1 MDPVTILAL
10 TSAAF
15 NGVKKAIELGR
26 EAQDIYGELSKWAGY
41 AGDLSDSINKKS
53 KPGAKLLKSVTSQA
67 FDTMAA
73 KAQLAQMEKE
83 IHHMFIY
90 GELQEL
96 GTAGYKEFI
105 LLRRKLKAEREA
117 AEYAAAERRARLM
130 QNTFWTIILTT
141 VLAVSIYFGAVVY
154 DLGTKAGRW

>member
-26 EAQDIYGELSKWAGY
+26 EAQDVYGELSKWARY
-41 AGDLSDSINKKS
+41 AGDLSDSITKAN
-53 KPGAKLLKSVTSQA
+53 KPGAKILASVTSQA
-67 FDTMAA
+67 FDTIAA

-83 IHHMFIY
+83 IRHMFIY

-96 GTAGYKEFI
+96 GTAGYKEFV
-105 LLRRKLKAEREA
+105 LLRRKIKADREA
-117 AEYAAAERRARLM
+117 AEYAALERKAKLL
-130 QNTFWTIILTT
+130 QNTFWGGLLAT
-141 VLAVSIYFGAVVY
+141 VLAGSIYFAAIIY

>member
-26 EAQDIYGELSKWAGY
+26 EAQDVYGELSKWARY
-41 AGDLSDSINKKS
+41 AGDLSDSIHKAN
-53 KPGAKLLKSVTSQA
+53 KPGAKILASVTSQA
-67 FDTMAA
+67 FDTIAA

-83 IHHMFIY
+83 IRHMFIY

-96 GTAGYKEFI
+96 GTAGYKEFV
-105 LLRRKLKAEREA
+105 LLRRKIKAEREA
-117 AEYAAAERRARLM
+117 ALQAQREKRAK
-130 QNTFWTIILTT
+130 IIETT
-141 VLAVSIYFGAVVY
+141 AITALLSVVLAGGIYFGAIVY
-154 DLGTKAGRW
+154 DMGTQAGRW

>member
-15 NGVKKAIELGR
+15 NGVKKAIAVGR
-26 EAQDIYGELSKWAGY
+26 EAQDIYSQLSKWAGH
-41 AGDLSDSINKKS
+41 AGNLNDAISKSS
-53 KPGAKLLKSVTSQA
+53 KPGAKALGSVTGQA
-67 FDTMAA
+67 FDIMAA
-73 KAQLAQMEKE
+73 KAQLNQMEKE

-105 LLRRKLKAEREA
+105 LLRRKLKADKEA
-117 AEYAAAERRARLM
+117 FEKEKLRKRATLLE
-130 QNTFWTIILTT
+130 NTFWSSILGIIL
-141 VLAVSIYFGAVVY
+141 AISIYFAAVIY
-154 DLGTKAGRW
+154 DLGTKAGKW

>member
-26 EAQDIYGELSKWAGY
+26 EAQDVYGELSKWAGY
-41 AGDLSDSINKKS
+41 ASDLSDSIEGKS
-53 KPGAKLLKSVTSQA
+53 KPGSKLLGSINSQA

-73 KAQLAQMEKE
+73 KAQLNQMEKE
-83 IHHMFIY
+83 IRHMFIY

-105 LLRRKLKAEREA
+105 LLRRKLKAEKKA
-117 AEYAAAERRARLM
+117 AEIKARERRASLI
-130 QNTFWTIILTT
+130 QNSLLTLLL
-141 VLAVSIYFGAVVY
+141 VAFLAVSIYFAAFVY
-154 DLGTKAGRW
+154 DMGTKAGRW

>member
-41 AGDLSDSINKKS
+41 AGELSDSINQKS
-53 KPGAKLLKSVTSQA
+53 KPSAKLLGSVTSQA
-67 FDTMAA
+67 FDAMAA

-83 IHHMFIY
+83 IRHMFIY

-96 GTAGYKEFI
+96 GTAGYKEFV

-117 AEYAAAERRARLM
+117 ALQAQREKRAK
-130 QNTFWTIILTT
+130 ILETT
-141 VLAVSIYFGAVVY
+141 AITALLSVVLAGGIYFGAIVY
-154 DLGTKAGRW
+154 DMGTQAGRW

>member
-53 KPGAKLLKSVTSQA
+53 KPGAKILGSVTSQA

-83 IHHMFIY
+83 IRHMFIY

-105 LLRRKLKAEREA
+105 LLRRKLKAEKEA
-117 AEYAAAERRARLM
+117 AEYAAAERRANLI
-130 QNTFWTIILTT
+130 QNTFWTLILIT
-141 VLAVSIYFGAVVY
+141 VLAGSIYFAAVIY

>member
-53 KPGAKLLKSVTSQA
+53 KPGAKLLGSVTSQA

-83 IHHMFIY
+83 IRHMFIY

-105 LLRRKLKAEREA
+105 LLRRKIKAEREA
-117 AEYAAAERRARLM
+117 AEYAAAERRAKLM
-130 QNTFWTIILTT
+130 QNTFWAIILAT

-154 DLGTKAGRW
+154 DLGTKSGRW